1 MDADHNLAGQRLK
14 EAPMN
19 STIKDTAKLI
29 ESGLQALPPY
39 VDDGGVS
46 TWEESFVRR
55 RRASRQLMLDA
66 IKQAGS
72 GKYTGDIGNHR
83 LEIAGVAVVGRSA
96 YEQLMSGWLDAANAV
111 AGAA

>member
-1 MDADHNLAGQRLK
+1 MNMDV
-14 EAPMN
+14 
-19 STIKDTAKLI
+19 IDTAKLI
-29 ESGLQALPPY
+29 HNGLQALPPY
-39 VDDGGVS
+39 VDDRGLS
-46 TWEESFVRR
+46 AWEESFAIRR
-55 RRASRQLMLDA
+55 KAARQLMLDA
-66 IKQAGS
+66 IEQSES